1 MLDTNVVS
9 FVLRDPKGYALRRV
23 AEFGDEGLAVSVI
36 VAAELRF
43 GVAKRGSAALA
54 RQIEAVLDELE
65 VLPFEPPAD
74 REYARIRA
82 ALEGAGRPIGPND
95 LFIAAHAV
103 ALDATLVTANV
114 DEFER
119 VPGLRILKWR

>member
-9 FVLRDPKGYALRRV
+9 YILRDPRGYARRRV
-23 AEFGDEGLAVSVI
+23 KEFGDEGLAVSVI
-36 VAAELRF
+36 VAAELLF

-54 RQIEAVLDELE
+54 RQIEAVLGELE

-82 ALEGAGRPIGPND
+82 ALEGEGRPIGPND
-95 LFIAAHAV
+95 LFIAAHAL

-119 VPGLRILKWR
+119 VPGLRVLKWR